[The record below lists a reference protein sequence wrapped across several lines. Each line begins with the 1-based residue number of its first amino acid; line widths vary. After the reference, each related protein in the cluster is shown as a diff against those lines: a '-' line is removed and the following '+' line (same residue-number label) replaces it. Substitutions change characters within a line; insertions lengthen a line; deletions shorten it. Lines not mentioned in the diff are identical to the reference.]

1 MTTGSPALWPID
13 KCVASIIAAHLHV
26 TVPPGGLSPDAHLA
40 TDLSA
45 DPIDQI
51 EVTLAIEDAFDIA
64 ISDDESAACET
75 IGDWQRLV
83 AARVGN
89 RS

>member
-1 MTTGSPALWPID
+1 MTTDCPAMWPID
-13 KCVASIIAAHLHV
+13 KCVASIIAARLHV

-40 TDLSA
+40 SDLSA

-51 EVTLAIEDAFDIA
+51 EVALAIEDAFDIT
-64 ISDDESAACET
+64 ISDDEGASCET

-83 AARVGN
+83 ATRVGQ
-89 RS
+89 RP